1 MNPAACVQASKC
13 LPLTFFFV
21 YRILRDIVMM
31 ITTVATFFIRQMKME
46 LLHTG
51 NDL

>member
-21 YRILRDIVMM
+21 YRILRDIVMT
-31 ITTVATFFIRQMKME
+31 ITTVATFFYTANENGTATYRK
-46 LLHTG
+46 
-51 NDL
+51 